1 MKIPTTAQT
10 TAVSV
15 TRRAKV
21 VAWTLGLGG
30 VVACIA
36 AAGVVLAFG
45 APSTFLVTYL
55 VGVVLGL
62 IGALVASREPRNSI
76 GWLMCAGSIAV
87 SLTHLPAGYG
97 YFALVVQHGAWPLG
111 GVAIWLGAWGYAVI
125 LGLFL
130 PLISVRFPD
139 GKVRPRWRFVDWLAV
154 AGTVLFAAGI
164 ALQPWNVLVDFL
176 AIPGADVA
184 RLTSHIERG
193 HGVLNLVQGAGLSLI
208 VLGYVAGAAS
218 IAARYRRAQGDVR
231 AQLRWFVYSGA
242 LVAAAF
248 AYGAV
253 AWNFFGVPLYLA
265 LTPFEFAV
273 LTLPIAIA
281 VAILRYRLY
290 DIDLIINRT
299 IVYGALTAILGA
311 VYAAVV
317 TLLNRLFI
325 SVSGQR
331 SDAAY
336 VVTAFVV
343 VIASSPLKDW
353 LQRQVDRRVV
363 HRSPVAMLDDFR
375 ADVDAVVSVIDVH
388 RVARRLLDEAVTAFD
403 ARGAALYL
411 EGDGVG
417 PSYSRGRFSGDA
429 ALEIELRHD
438 GRPVGRLV
446 MASRRGDIAYTHSDR
461 DALQRSADSV
471 GEALALA
478 AHLGHWPLVETTAAP
493 R

>member
-1 MKIPTTAQT
+1 VNA
-10 TAVSV
+10 
-15 TRRAKV
+15 RA
-21 VAWTLGLGG
+21 VAWALGLTG
-30 VVACIA
+30 VAACIA
-36 AAGVVLAFG
+36 AAAVVLAFG

-55 VGVVLGL
+55 VGIVLGL

-76 GWLMCAGSIAV
+76 GWLMCASSIAV
-87 SLTHLPAGYG
+87 SFTHLPAGYG

-111 GVAIWLGAWGYAVI
+111 GFAIWLGAWGYVPI

-130 PLISVRFPD
+130 PVIADRFPD
-139 GKVRPRWRFVDWLAV
+139 GKVMPRWRFVDWVAI
-154 AGTVLFAAGI
+154 AGTLLFASGI
-164 ALQPWNVLVDFL
+164 ALQPWDTLVDFL
-176 AIPGADVA
+176 PIPSRYVSQ
-184 RLTSHIERG
+184 LSSHVQHG
-193 HGVLNLVQGAGLSLI
+193 TGVLNLVQGAGLTLV
-208 VLGYVAGAAS
+208 VLGYLAGAAS

-231 AQLRWFVYSGA
+231 VQLRWFVYSGA
-242 LVAAAF
+242 LIAAAF

-273 LTLPIAIA
+273 LTLPVAIA

-299 IVYGALTAILGA
+299 LVYGSLTAILGA

-325 SVSGQR
+325 SISGSK

-343 VIASSPLKDW
+343 VVASSPIKDW
-353 LQRQVDRRVV
+353 LQRQVDRRIS
-363 HRSPVAMLDDFR
+363 HRSPSSVLEDFR

-388 RVARRLLDEAVTAFD
+388 RVARRLLDEAMTAFD

-411 EGDGVG
+411 ESDGTS
-417 PSYSRGRFSGDA
+417 PLYSRGRLNGEA
-429 ALEIELRHD
+429 ALEVQLRHE
-438 GRPVGRLV
+438 GHSLGRLV
-446 MASRRGDIAYTHSDR
+446 MGPRRGDIAYAQGDR
-461 DALQRSADSV
+461 EALQRSADSV

-478 AHLGHWPLVETTAAP
+478 DHLGHGPLTTG
-493 R
+493 RS